1 MAKITINEPVHV
13 EIRIDGKTTERD
25 FTAGDVDVEQP
36 IADLLIA
43 QGLAAPA
50 SKGSKNVQTKPVA
63 DENPIAEPTPE
74 A

>member
-13 EIRIDGKTTERD
+13 EIRIDGTTIERD
-25 FTAGDVDVEQP
+25 FTTGDVDVEQP

-50 SKGSKNVQTKPVA
+50 SKGSKNVQTKPVP
-63 DENPIAEPTPE
+63 DETAIAESTPE

>member
-13 EIRIDGKTTERD
+13 EIRIDGATIERD

-50 SKGSKNVQTKPVA
+50 SKGSKNVQTKPVV
-63 DENPIAEPTPE
+63 DETPIAEPTPE